1 MGQILLEF
9 DNTLKFSD
17 IVMPL
22 LSSSPA
28 EAGEN
33 VLPNVDQMQTSV
45 FGIQVPLIEINN
57 TVIDFDCVHNFS
69 LSCKGSVPTLSM
81 FVEDKNHII
90 QNIDKPR
97 QDNEVRI
104 QILPRFENAYKKINM
119 TFFIT
124 SIDVNNG
131 YVSLSGTYKL
141 PKFTSS
147 RMEALGELDTYT
159 LFKSVAMNVGLGFA
173 TNIAKGD
180 DLRYSY
186 CNNCSLLEL
195 LDYEITSS
203 GKDNQMLDWWV
214 DYWNNINLVDIYE
227 RYNSVDDE
235 KDMMIWVAGAVKEV
249 GIDQEVVPQ
258 QVVATFSDHPLQK
271 NSELYVTDY
280 TIKTTPQGLSG
291 TDKVYSIYEDDN
303 NEYRDYL
310 IQDGDIKRDV
320 FLQCDYLGEVYGE
333 YNYLLQGKIREGL
346 LQKINS
352 EQIEITLQSPLLGV
366 MRGHKVN
373 FIKYVNNDLIEN
385 KLSVL
390 EDANAISRDVK
401 TNIPL
406 DKYKQQESS
415 NGQYRIDKTASGQ
428 YLVLGTEI
436 VYNDGWKYILTL
448 ARPASVTPDIINI
461 DEDSDTEV
469 SSQDIKNPTDMV
481 SLLNTIGGQMQQ
493 T

>member
-28 EAGEN
+28 EAGES

-186 CNNCSLLEL
+186 CNNC
-195 LDYEITSS
+195 
-203 GKDNQMLDWWV
+203 
-214 DYWNNINLVDIYE
+214 
-227 RYNSVDDE
+227 
-235 KDMMIWVAGAVKEV
+235 
-249 GIDQEVVPQ
+249 
-258 QVVATFSDHPLQK
+258 
-271 NSELYVTDY
+271 
-280 TIKTTPQGLSG
+280 
-291 TDKVYSIYEDDN
+291 
-303 NEYRDYL
+303 
-310 IQDGDIKRDV
+310 
-320 FLQCDYLGEVYGE
+320 
-333 YNYLLQGKIREGL
+333 
-346 LQKINS
+346 
-352 EQIEITLQSPLLGV
+352 
-366 MRGHKVN
+366 
-373 FIKYVNNDLIEN
+373 
-385 KLSVL
+385 
-390 EDANAISRDVK
+390 
-401 TNIPL
+401 
-406 DKYKQQESS
+406 
-415 NGQYRIDKTASGQ
+415 
-428 YLVLGTEI
+428 
-436 VYNDGWKYILTL
+436 
-448 ARPASVTPDIINI
+448 
-461 DEDSDTEV
+461 
-469 SSQDIKNPTDMV
+469 
-481 SLLNTIGGQMQQ
+481 
-493 T
+493 